1 MKITEP
7 EKIDLYYQAIVDRN
21 PDFIG
26 IFYTGVKTTSIF
38 CLPTC
43 RARTPKKENVAFY
56 RTLKSALEAGFRPCK
71 ICKPTENAEQAPE
84 IVQQAIDW
92 VRKHPK
98 EKITDAQLAERGISP
113 HSVRN
118 WFNKHYGM
126 TFQAFQRMYRINNA
140 FEELKHGKSITNT
153 ALDLGYESLSGFAYT
168 YKKLLGKSPKNTM
181 KNAMTNHPIL
191 IDRLTSPLGPM
202 FICATEKGL
211 CLLEF
216 TNRRMLETEFEDL
229 QRRLKAPILTG
240 SNPHIEQ
247 AKTELAE
254 YFAGKRQDFDVA
266 LDMQG
271 TDFQKT
277 VWQALLT
284 IPYGTTASYAEQA
297 QSIHKPKAVRAVAN
311 ANGANKIGIIIP
323 CHRVIGSD
331 GSLTGYGGGLER
343 KQWLLDLES
352 GKNY

>member
-1 MKITEP
+1 MKITE
-7 EKIDLYYQAIVDRN
+7 KKQIDLYYQAIVDRN
-21 PDFIG
+21 PDFVG
-26 IFYTGVKTTSIF
+26 IFYTGVKTTSIFCLPTCALSGSLIPCISVKTTSIF

-43 RARTPKKENVAFY
+43 RARTPKKENVTFY
-56 RTLKSALEAGFRPCK
+56 STLKSALEDGFRPCK
-71 ICKPTENAEQAPE
+71 LCKPTENAEKAPK
-84 IVQQAIDW
+84 IVQQAINW

-140 FEELKHGKSITNT
+140 FEELKHGKSITRT
-153 ALDLGYESLSGFAYT
+153 ALDSGYESLSGFTYT
-168 YKKLLGKSPKNTM
+168 YKKLLGKSPKNMM
-181 KNAMTNHPIL
+181 KNATTNYPIL

-202 FICATEKGL
+202 FICATEKGI

-216 TNRRMLETEFEDL
+216 TNRRMLESEFEDL

-254 YFAGKRQDFDVA
+254 YFAGKRQQFDSA
-266 LDMQG
+266 RYSLRSNRQ
-271 TDFQKT
+271 
-277 VWQALLT
+277 LCR
-284 IPYGTTASYAEQA
+284 AS
-297 QSIHKPKAVRAVAN
+297 
-311 ANGANKIGIIIP
+311 
-323 CHRVIGSD
+323 
-331 GSLTGYGGGLER
+331 
-343 KQWLLDLES
+343 
-352 GKNY
+352 

>member
-7 EKIDLYYQAIVDRN
+7 EKIALYYQAIVDRN
-21 PDFIG
+21 PDFVG

-43 RARTPKKENVAFY
+43 RARTPKKANVAFY
-56 RTLKSALEAGFRPCK
+56 NTLKSALEDGFRPCK
-71 ICKPTENAEQAPE
+71 LCKPTENAEQAPK

-92 VRKHPK
+92 VRNRPK
-98 EKITDAQLAERGISP
+98 EKITDAQLAAKGISP

-126 TFQAFQRMYRINNA
+126 TF
-140 FEELKHGKSITNT
+140 H
-153 ALDLGYESLSGFAYT
+153 GYESLSGFAYT
-168 YKKLLGKSPKNTM
+168 YKKLLGKSPKNM
-181 KNAMTNHPIL
+181 IKNAMTNNPIL

-202 FICATEKGL
+202 FICATEKGI

-216 TNRRMLETEFEDL
+216 TNRRMLETELEDL

-240 SNPHIEQ
+240 SNPHIDQ

-254 YFAGKRQDFDVA
+254 YFAGQRQQFDVA

-277 VWQALLT
+277 VWQALLN

-352 GKNY
+352 GNSK